1 MSFSPLTRP
10 AHWLLA
16 LAILLIFGSSFLK
29 SENAAYRAEVELT
42 PELLSQVTPKLSN
55 PTSAAQL
62 EIVDRLVFGKGN
74 ILKSRGKESE
84 VSFAGSRL
92 HGKAIR
98 QALRFVGLRPERQ
111 RIKGLDLFQ
120 WCPF

>member
-1 MSFSPLTRP
+1 MSLSPLTRP
-10 AHWLLA
+10 AYWLAA
-16 LAILLIFGSSFLK
+16 LAIFLIFGSSFLK

-74 ILKSRGKESE
+74 ILKVEGKSRKYLLLALDSTGKQFVKLFDLSGYDLNDKE
-84 VSFAGSRL
+84 
-92 HGKAIR
+92 
-98 QALRFVGLRPERQ
+98 LRGL
-111 RIKGLDLFQ
+111 IYF
-120 WCPF
+120 